1 MEYRLLPLDCCYHR
15 HSRQDYRVSGLAL
28 SRPACRRSGD
38 GGALSQR
45 NGRCGAGALPRSFP
59 GQSYAIHSL
68 SSQLTRMTCLY
79 R

>member
-1 MEYRLLPLDCCYHR
+1 
-15 HSRQDYRVSGLAL
+15 
-28 SRPACRRSGD
+28 
-38 GGALSQR
+38 
-45 NGRCGAGALPRSFP
+45 LPRSFP